1 MTVQTTYSQARANL
15 SALLDQ
21 ITQDR
26 QVVIIRRRGK
36 ADVALIS
43 ADELSGL
50 IETVHLLRSPRNAER
65 LLAALDRALEQ
76 EGQHHSIDDLR
87 QALGLEPE
95 TE

>member
-1 MTVQTTYSQARANL
+1 MTVQTTYSQARTNL